1 MNYNKVKRLQK
12 EMGYATMQQLVDNG
26 QAWMMEGG
34 VGREAMYLLEIGAV
48 MLPKRPHQDYYG
60 NTIPSRDW
68 LKEGK
73 GTFKNSVNFYNNVYN
88 N

>member
-1 MNYNKVKRLQK
+1 MNYKKIRRLQR
-12 EMGYATMQQLVDNG
+12 EMGYDYMQILVDSG
-26 QAWMMEGG
+26 IAWKLEGS
-34 VGREAMYLLEIGAV
+34 VGREAMYLLEIGAI
-48 MLPKRPHQDYYG
+48 MLPKMPHQDYYG

-73 GTFKNSVNFYNNVYN
+73 GTFQHSVKFYSHVYN

>member
-1 MNYNKVKRLQK
+1 MNYKKIRRLQR
-12 EMGYATMQQLVDNG
+12 EMGYDYMQILVDSG
-26 QAWMMEGG
+26 VAWKLEGS

-73 GTFKNSVNFYNNVYN
+73 GTFKNSVNFYSNINQ
-88 N
+88 